1 MIKNTAFFLLI
12 FILVV
17 YITVTV
23 QAEQLSV
30 RFDQNSIN
38 NSRLESSI
46 SFVGDIPYDTIDAVR
61 NGITA
66 RLILT
71 IQFVRGGALRGSVRK
86 ILKEEIET
94 FNISYDVWENS
105 FKLIDQKRKEEYYI
119 TYLPSILEKIA
130 EVINPLSYSIP
141 KIDIDEKLL
150 LRVKIKIQT
159 IKLYP
164 PFGIFLVFFDPWNYE
179 SNWIS
184 SDIITEEENP

>member
-1 MIKNTAFFLLI
+1 MIKNRALLLLI
-12 FILVV
+12 LIVV
-17 YITVTV
+17 LYIPVTV
-23 QAEQLSV
+23 RAEQLSV

-38 NSRLESSI
+38 DSRLESSI
-46 SFVGDIPYDTIDAVR
+46 SFVGDISYDTIDAIR

-71 IQFVRGGALRGSVRK
+71 IQCARGGALRGSVRK

-94 FNISYDVWENS
+94 FNISYDVWENR
-105 FKLIDQKRKEEYYI
+105 FKLIDQNRKEEYYI
-119 TYLPSILEKIA
+119 TYPQSILEKIA

-141 KIDIDEKLL
+141 KAYLDERLL
-150 LRVKIKIQT
+150 LRVKIKIKT

-179 SNWIS
+179 SNWMS
-184 SDIITEEENP
+184 TEIITEEENP

>member
-1 MIKNTAFFLLI
+1 MIKNTALLLLI
-12 FILVV
+12 LIVV
-17 YITVTV
+17 LYIPVTV
-23 QAEQLSV
+23 RAEQLSV
-30 RFDQNSIN
+30 RFDQNSVN
-38 NSRLESSI
+38 DSRLESSI
-46 SFVGDIPYDTIDAVR
+46 SFVGDISYDTIDAIR

-71 IQFVRGGALRGSVRK
+71 IQYARGGALRGSVRK
-86 ILKEEIET
+86 ILKEEVET

-119 TYLPSILEKIA
+119 TYSQSILEKIA
-130 EVINPLSYSIP
+130 EVINPLSYLIP
-141 KIDIDEKLL
+141 RTYLDERLL

-179 SNWIS
+179 SNWMS
-184 SDIITEEENP
+184 SEIITEEENP